1 MSSAYGTEMT
11 AVPCTIMRGGTS
23 KAVFL
28 PESAVPAGEAERAQF
43 LLALMGSP
51 DPRQIDGLGGAD
63 LLTSKVAIVGA
74 PSVPGADIDYTFAQ
88 VGTHTAQVH
97 FDMLCG
103 NISAAVGVYAIEK
116 GLVAAVEP
124 WTQVRIYNH
133 NTRTVLL
140 SDVPVVA
147 GHAAVEGDLAI
158 DGVPGTGARVRMD
171 YRLTAGSTTG
181 RLLPTGNVQDR
192 LQVDGLGTVT
202 VSIVDIA
209 NLCFMVR
216 AEELGLDPARL
227 PSAPDEEALRRTDLL
242 QRAVARHV
250 GVPEGRLTPIPILV
264 AAPHQYPLVVGTG
277 EVSADAMDIAAQVNG
292 GQPLTLHKAFPGAA
306 SVTLAV
312 GARIPGTVAYEVA
325 RPAQDALLR
334 IGHPSG
340 RMEVEVEV
348 RVAGREIEI
357 VRAGY
362 LRTAR
367 LLLDGTTYLRAARLT
382 PGVGARVS

>member
-1 MSSAYGTEMT
+1 MAQFGAEMI
-11 AVPCTIMRGGTS
+11 AVPSTIVRGGTS

-28 PESAVPAGEAERAQF
+28 PASAVPSQPGELERF

-63 LLTSKVAIVGA
+63 LLTSKVAIVGP
-74 PSVPGADIDYTFAQ
+74 PSVEGADVDYTFAQ
-88 VGTHTAQVH
+88 VGTSAAQVH

-103 NISAAVGVYAIEK
+103 NISAAVGLYAIEK
-116 GLVAAVEP
+116 GLVQPVEP
-124 WTQVRIYNH
+124 VTTVRIYNH
-133 NTRTVLL
+133 NTKTILL
-140 SDVPVVA
+140 SDVPVKG
-147 GHAAVEGDLAI
+147 GHGAVEGDLAI
-158 DGVPGTGARVRMD
+158 DGVPGTGAPVRMD

-181 RLLPTGNVQDR
+181 RLLPTGAAQE
-192 LQVDGLGTVT
+192 LLYAEGLGAVT

-227 PSAPDEEALRRTDLL
+227 PSAPDQALLERTDLL
-242 QRAVARHV
+242 QRAVARRV

-264 AAPHQYPLVVGTG
+264 APPHDYPLVVGNGTMAA
-277 EVSADAMDIAAQVNG
+277 ENVDIAAQVLG

-325 RPAQDALLR
+325 RPAAGPTVR

-340 RMEVEVEV
+340 GMEVEAEV
-348 RVAGREIEI
+348 LADGEDLSVL
-357 VRAGY
+357 RAGY

-367 LLLDGTTYLRAARLT
+367 LLLDGTAYLRGARLFAAAQD
-382 PGVGARVS
+382 GAL